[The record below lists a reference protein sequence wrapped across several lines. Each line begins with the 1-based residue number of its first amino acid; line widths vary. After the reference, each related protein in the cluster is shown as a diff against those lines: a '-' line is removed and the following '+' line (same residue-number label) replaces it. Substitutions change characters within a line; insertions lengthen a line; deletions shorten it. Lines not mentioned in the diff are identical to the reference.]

1 MFPSCLN
8 ACSAWPRACARGAC
22 LFIVLLLAW
31 PGASPAAPPGLSLDE
46 AVRIAVERAPML
58 DARRARVEAA
68 GQEARRAGALP
79 DPMLSVGIDNLPVT
93 GTDAFDVQA
102 DFMTM
107 KRIGLRQEIPARAE
121 REAER
126 SLAARN
132 IDKAQADAQAERLE
146 IRRETAEAWIDLWA
160 AQRELDE
167 LMALR
172 EETELASRLARARV
186 AGGADPVADA
196 LAAEVAL
203 LKLDNRIEA
212 ARASGEAAQVG
223 LARWIGDD
231 MLLSTDRT
239 ADFTV
244 LPVSQAQLLAALDR
258 LGPLL
263 PTTAEIET
271 AAAAVDVARAEKRP
285 DWNVAASYGQRDGG
299 RSDMFMLE
307 FGIALPLFARNRQDR
322 GIAAR
327 QAEYEAALATREDLR
342 RQQVARIRADVA
354 RWEGFKRQVA
364 RDRDA
369 LLPLAR
375 DRTATA
381 LAAYRAGAPVRPWLD
396 ARHDEID
403 ILIDHTQRLGAL
415 GRAWAALA
423 YLLPQEPQQ

>member
-1 MFPSCLN
+1 M
-8 ACSAWPRACARGAC
+8 
-22 LFIVLLLAW
+22 VLAMPLA
-31 PGASPAAPPGLSLDE
+31 SFAAPPTLSLEE
-46 AVRIAVERAPML
+46 ATRVAVERAPML
-58 DARRARVEAA
+58 DARRAQIQAA
-68 GQEARRAGALP
+68 EQESRRAGALP
-79 DPMLSVGIDNLPVT
+79 DPMLMVGINNLPVT
-93 GTDAFDVQA
+93 GTDAFDAQA

-107 KRIGLRQEIPARAE
+107 KRIGLRQKVPARAK
-121 REAER
+121 REAQR
-126 SLAARN
+126 SMAARK
-132 IDKAQADAQAERLE
+132 IDEAQADTQAERLE
-146 IRRETAEAWIDLWA
+146 VRRETAEAWIDLWA

-172 EETELASRLARARV
+172 EETRLASRLARARV

-196 LAAEVAL
+196 LAAEAAL
-203 LKLDNRIEA
+203 LELDNRVEMARASEEA
-212 ARASGEAAQVG
+212 ARVG
-223 LARWIGDD
+223 LARWVGDAR
-231 MLLSTDRT
+231 LLSMGPTP
-239 ADFTV
+239 DFTT
-244 LPVSQAQLLAALDR
+244 LPVSPARLLAALDQ

-263 PTTAEIET
+263 PTTAQIET
-271 AAAAVDVARAEKRP
+271 AAAAVDVARAERSA
-285 DWNVAASYGQRDGG
+285 DWSVAASYGQRGGG

-307 FGIALPLFARNRQDR
+307 FSIELPLFPRNRQNR

-342 RQQVARIRADVA
+342 RQQAAHIHADIA

-364 RDRDA
+364 RDRNA

-396 ARHDEID
+396 AQHDELD
-403 ILIDHTQRLGAL
+403 ILFDHTQRLDAL

>member
-1 MFPSCLN
+1 MLFHTQFVCVARSL
-8 ACSAWPRACARGAC
+8 ARATRACP
-22 LFIVLLLAW
+22 LLLLLSMPVASFA
-31 PGASPAAPPGLSLDE
+31 ASPALSLEE
-46 AVRIAVERAPML
+46 ATRLAVERAPML
-58 DARRARVEAA
+58 DARRSQVEAA
-68 GQEARRAGALP
+68 QQESRRAGALP
-79 DPMLSVGIDNLPVT
+79 DPMLTVGIDNLPVT
-93 GTDAFDVQA
+93 GADAFDVQA

-107 KRIGLRQEIPARAE
+107 KRIGLRQEVPARAE

-146 IRRETAEAWIDLWA
+146 VRRETAEAWIDLWA

-196 LAAEVAL
+196 LAAEAAL
-203 LKLDNRIEA
+203 LELDNRIEA
-212 ARASGEAAQVG
+212 ARASEQAAQVG
-223 LARWIGDD
+223 LARWIGDE
-231 MLLSTDRT
+231 MLLPTEQ
-239 ADFTV
+239 APDFTA
-244 LPVSQAQLLAALDR
+244 LPVSEARLLAALDR

-285 DWNVAASYGQRDGG
+285 DWSVAASYGQRDGG

-307 FGIALPLFARNRQDR
+307 FGIDLPLFTRNRQDR

-327 QAEYEAALATREDLR
+327 QAEYEAALSTREDLR
-342 RQQVARIRADVA
+342 RQQAARIRADIA

-396 ARHDEID
+396 ARRDEID